1 MTERHFFI
9 SFKNAGCSKCLFLN
23 SSDTGEDCKI
33 LRSDIQED
41 EWSNIDYQF
50 ENGWRYKGCPLIHC
64 ENLNDNKGIFSIEEF
79 VELRC
84 DIND

>member
-1 MTERHFFI
+1 MTEKRFII
-9 SFKNAGCSKCLFLN
+9 SFENNGCSRCLFLN

-50 ENGWRYKGCPLIHC
+50 EKNWRYKGCPLIHH
-64 ENLNDNKGIFSIEEF
+64 ENLNDKKGILNLNEF
-79 VELRC
+79 VELKG
-84 DIND
+84 DVE